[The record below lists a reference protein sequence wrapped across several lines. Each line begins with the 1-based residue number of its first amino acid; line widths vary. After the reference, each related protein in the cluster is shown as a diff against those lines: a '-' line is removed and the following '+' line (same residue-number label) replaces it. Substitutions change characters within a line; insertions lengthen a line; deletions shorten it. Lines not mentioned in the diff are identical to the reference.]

1 MKRIE
6 ETLKA
11 LQKTGRAALIPYIM
25 AGDPDLK
32 TTGLLIRKMAESG
45 AQIIEVGVPFSD
57 PLADGP
63 TIQAAAQRALRNG
76 VHLEDLFN
84 LVKGMKGANP
94 PLVL

>member
-11 LQKTGRAALIPYIM
+11 LRKTGRAALIPYIM

-63 TIQAAAQRALRNG
+63 TIQAAAQRALRNAVEAVTAMG
-76 VHLEDLFN
+76 DEKRASSLY
-84 LVKGMKGANP
+84 
-94 PLVL
+94 